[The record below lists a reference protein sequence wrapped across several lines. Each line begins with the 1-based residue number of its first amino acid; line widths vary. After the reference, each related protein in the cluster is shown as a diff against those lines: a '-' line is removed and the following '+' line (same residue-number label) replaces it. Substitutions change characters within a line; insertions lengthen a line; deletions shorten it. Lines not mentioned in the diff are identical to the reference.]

1 MRRSLVLDGWK
12 GRGAAM
18 KVHAL
23 SHSLSL
29 SDARVVVFSSAVVS
43 RHRVEYEEREFEG
56 FVISATRPLEI
67 HSRRVENAPN
77 DIWIPT

>member
-1 MRRSLVLDGWK
+1 MEGA
-12 GRGAAM
+12 GRGNESACT
-18 KVHAL
+18 L
-23 SHSLSL
+23 SLSL

-77 DIWIPT
+77 DNNKVKHTINLKVFII